1 MIDFI
6 NSDGRF
12 ISIEKLDN
20 VYQVTVNTK
29 LMYQSENFKE
39 CIEYV
44 NEVFFNDRHTDNWWS
59 YRNFK

>member
-12 ISIEKLDN
+12 ISVEKLDN

-29 LMYQSENFKE
+29 LM
-39 CIEYV
+39 
-44 NEVFFNDRHTDNWWS
+44 
-59 YRNFK
+59 

>member
-12 ISIEKLDN
+12 ISVEKLDS

-29 LMYQSENFKE
+29 LMFQSEDFKE
-39 CIEYV
+39 CKEYIY
-44 NEVFFNDRHTDNWWS
+44 EVFFNDRHTDN
-59 YRNFK
+59 

>member
-12 ISIEKLDN
+12 ISVEKLDN

-29 LMYQSENFKE
+29 LMYQSEYFKE
-39 CIEYV
+39 CIEYI
-44 NEVFFNDRHTDNWWS
+44 NEVFFNDRYSN
-59 YRNFK
+59 N